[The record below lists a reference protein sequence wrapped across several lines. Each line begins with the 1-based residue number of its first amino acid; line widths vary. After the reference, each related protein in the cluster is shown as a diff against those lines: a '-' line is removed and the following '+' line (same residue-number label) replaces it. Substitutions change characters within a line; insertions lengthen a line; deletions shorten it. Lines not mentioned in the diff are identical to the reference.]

1 MDINELEDL
10 IDNET
15 ATALLQEAPNTEP
28 LIINPDELPPNV
40 SNTGEALSSPEEL
53 MRILAGLS
61 KGEVHLIRME
71 GPNTEGVSVVC
82 FENNNRARATYRVN
96 RVWRESIVQG
106 AEAFAVVQGAAVT
119 PNSPSLEMDV
129 STSRFSG
136 AIWYEKIKEQE
147 IVLAGIG
154 GIGSY
159 VAYLLGRM
167 KPMRLIMYDPDK
179 VERVNMSG
187 QLYSRKDLGKYK
199 VSAMRDM
206 LMDYCE
212 FSADCYGDPYGE
224 SKATRPIMICGF
236 DNMEARRMF
245 YNKWKRGVLASAD
258 KSNFLFIDG
267 RLAAEEYQ
275 VFAIQ
280 GDDDRAMKEYEDKW
294 LFSDAEAEETVCSY
308 KQTTFMANMIAST
321 MVNIFVNFVANLCNP
336 PFPREVPFF
345 TSYDASTM
353 FTKVEL

>member
-10 IDNET
+10 IDNDT
-15 ATALLQEAPNTEP
+15 ATALSQEAPNTEP
-28 LIINPDELPPNV
+28 PIINSDELHPNV
-40 SNTGEALSSPEEL
+40 SNTGEALSPPEEL

-61 KGEVHLIRME
+61 KGEVHLIRIE
-71 GPNTEGVSVVC
+71 GPDTEDVSVVC
-82 FENNNRARATYRVN
+82 FENNNRVRAACRVN
-96 RVWRESIVQG
+96 RVWRESIVQC
-106 AEAFAVVQGAAVT
+106 AEAFAVKQGAAVT

-147 IVLAGIG
+147 IVLAGVG

-159 VAYLLGRM
+159 AAYLLGRM

-187 QLYSRKDLGKYK
+187 QLYSKKDLGKYK

-212 FSADCYGDPYGE
+212 FPADGYADSYGE
-224 SKATRPIMICGF
+224 NKATRPIMICGF

-245 YNKWKRGVLASAD
+245 YNKWKGEVATHTN
-258 KSNFLFIDG
+258 KNEFLFIDG
-267 RLAAEEYQ
+267 R
-275 VFAIQ
+275 I
-280 GDDDRAMKEYEDKW
+280 K
-294 LFSDAEAEETVCSY
+294 C
-308 KQTTFMANMIAST
+308 
-321 MVNIFVNFVANLCNP
+321 
-336 PFPREVPFF
+336 
-345 TSYDASTM
+345 
-353 FTKVEL
+353 